1 MYQRTKMDQAAGS
14 PSIFLHIKAVRSDTG
29 TGNTVI
35 IRSWVCTGMGTGMGL
50 PYPGNTIP
58 FSTVLRVCVGMGCQ
72 SGG

>member
-1 MYQRTKMDQAAGS
+1 M
-14 PSIFLHIKAVRSDTG
+14 G

-35 IRSWVCTGMGTGMGL
+35 IRSRVHMGMGTGMGL

-58 FSTVLRVCVGMGCQ
+58 FSMVLWVCAGMGCW